1 MNVGQS
7 GLTSAMPLSFDQVR
21 RSILSILMSDVPMSA
36 NSAAETQRKTFL
48 LVGMEA
54 LERKKDV

>member
-7 GLTSAMPLSFDQVR
+7 GLTSARPLSFGQVR
-21 RSILSILMSDVPMSA
+21 RAILSILMSDVPMSA
-36 NSAAETQRKTFL
+36 NSTAETQRKTFL

-54 LERKKDV
+54 LERKNDV